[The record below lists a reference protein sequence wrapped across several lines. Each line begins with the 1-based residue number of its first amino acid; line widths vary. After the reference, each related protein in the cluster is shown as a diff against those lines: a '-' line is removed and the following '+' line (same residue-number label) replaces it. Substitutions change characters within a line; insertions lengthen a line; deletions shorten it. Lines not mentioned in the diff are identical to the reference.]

1 MRLTPSHRRA
11 TTMVARVQ
19 KRTDSLVVTLTD
31 LIGRVL
37 FQENVGDGSEA
48 AQRSAVA
55 IAARDPLQAGDL
67 LRVTVARNGGEIHR
81 PRETD

>member
-1 MRLTPSHRRA
+1 MIARIKPRA
-11 TTMVARVQ
+11 
-19 KRTDSLVVTLTD
+19 DDLVVTLTD

-37 FQENVGDGSEA
+37 FQETVGDGSEA

>member
-1 MRLTPSHRRA
+1 
-11 TTMVARVQ
+11 MVGRVQ
-19 KRTDSLVVTLTD
+19 NRTNDLTVTLTD

-37 FQENVGDGSEA
+37 FQETVGHGSEA
-48 AQRSAVA
+48 AQRATVA
-55 IAARDPLQAGDL
+55 IASRDPLQAGDL

>member
-1 MRLTPSHRRA
+1 MIARIKPRA
-11 TTMVARVQ
+11 
-19 KRTDSLVVTLTD
+19 DDLVVTLTD

-37 FQENVGDGSEA
+37 FQETVGDGSEA

-67 LRVTVARNGGEIHR
+67 LHVTVARNDGEIHR